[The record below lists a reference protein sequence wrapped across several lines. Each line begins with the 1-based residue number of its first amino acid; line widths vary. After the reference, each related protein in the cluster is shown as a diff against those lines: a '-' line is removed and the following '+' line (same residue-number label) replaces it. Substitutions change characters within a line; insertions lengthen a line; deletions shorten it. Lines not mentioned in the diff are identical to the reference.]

1 MIGKLRWHCNR
12 ALEQHFN
19 VKKHGMVDRWST
31 YWWITMHKI
40 FRSMMSKLSRWHCD
54 RVEWQYLNLKT
65 CYHEWNRY
73 WKIGRH
79 DIFTWMISML
89 STWHCNG
96 EIHSRTL
103 YACCTHITGQV
114 RARTLWGEEDS
125 SSFCKSSEELPLHV
139 PSYWVSLTSSLL
151 AFTLLC
157 EVLVDISVCAII
169 SDMHGTCKGSS
180 SEDL

>member
-19 VKKHGMVDRWST
+19 VKKHGMADRWST

-73 WKIGRH
+73 WKTGRH
-79 DIFTWMISML
+79 DIFTCMISML
-89 STWHCNG
+89 STWHCN
-96 EIHSRTL
+96 RVDTL
-103 YACCTHITGQV
+103 QDIIYMLYPCHRPSYNKQLVGWRGFIIFLQVFWNCLYMFHHIGYHWHQV
-114 RARTLWGEEDS
+114 YW
-125 SSFCKSSEELPLHV
+125 PLHCSV
-139 PSYWVSLTSSLL
+139 RFLWIYQCVQLYLT
-151 AFTLLC
+151 C
-157 EVLVDISVCAII
+157 
-169 SDMHGTCKGSS
+169 M
-180 SEDL
+180 EDN